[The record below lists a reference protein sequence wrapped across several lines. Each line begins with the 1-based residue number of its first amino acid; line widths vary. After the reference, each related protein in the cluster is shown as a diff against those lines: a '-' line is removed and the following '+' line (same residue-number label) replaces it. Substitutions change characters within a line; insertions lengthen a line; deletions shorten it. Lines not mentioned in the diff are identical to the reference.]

1 RRQACARWRR
11 RARGQKMAWGRP
23 APVPAWGP
31 QMEPFPWGRRALD
44 VVCRNGRAD
53 GVGVVCRR
61 AAGKGGHQA
70 HRGLA
75 GAPLL
80 RAAAEHRPLMGFAE
94 QSPVRLVWPDSGR
107 GNGTGRELL
116 HLRRFRP
123 QSLGATRT
131 LYCGASSQK

>member
-1 RRQACARWRR
+1 FGLTLVLLLPLRLQHLLLLLLRFLRFLLLLLGGAMTFVSYARW
-11 RARGQKMAWGRP
+11 GR
-23 APVPAWGP
+23 
-31 QMEPFPWGRRALD
+31 
-44 VVCRNGRAD
+44 C
-53 GVGVVCRR
+53 R
-61 AAGKGGHQA
+61 AAALSPWSRRVNLLLRA